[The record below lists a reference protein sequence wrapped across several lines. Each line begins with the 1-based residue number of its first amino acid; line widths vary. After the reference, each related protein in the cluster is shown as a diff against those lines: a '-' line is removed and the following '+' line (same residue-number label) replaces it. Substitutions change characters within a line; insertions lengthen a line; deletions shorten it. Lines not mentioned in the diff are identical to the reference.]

1 MSSYVPTTVEWIEGQ
16 PNNKLLC
23 VLPWKSMRIEILT
36 SLKIILVTK
45 APLLLTS
52 LGYPALPGM
61 IQEVLKSIEM

>member
-1 MSSYVPTTVEWIEGQ
+1 
-16 PNNKLLC
+16 
-23 VLPWKSMRIEILT
+23 MRIEILT